1 MSVNSPIQNVRAMTE
16 WLQWLNKKY
25 NRKQRI
31 KKQEP
36 KEAKNVDKSNKLD
49 VQIEEYLY
57 YKKR

>member
-25 NRKQRI
+25 NRKQRT

>member
-25 NRKQRI
+25 NRKQRT

-49 VQIEEYLY
+49 IQIEEYLY

>member
-25 NRKQRI
+25 NRKQRVR
-31 KKQEP
+31 KQEP
-36 KEAKNVDKSNKLD
+36 KEAKTIDKSNKLD

>member
-25 NRKQRI
+25 NRKQRVR
-31 KKQEP
+31 KQEP

-49 VQIEEYLY
+49 IQIEEYLY